1 MLDSGS
7 ANPAISAVTEGAGFL
22 RMAERQRIGIDL
34 DNTLINYDGVFCAL
48 AIAHGLIDSLE
59 VRTKAAVR
67 EAIRALPDGELAWQ
81 RLQGVVYGKGV
92 RDAVLFDGADLF
104 LREARDSGRDV
115 FIVSHKTEFGHY
127 DPDRVNLRDA
137 ALAWMEMQGFFHPDG
152 FGIPTGNVTF
162 AATRAEKIAA
172 IRALSVDVFIDDLP
186 EVLED
191 DDFPASVTGILFT
204 GGIDPV
210 GRHPRA
216 LAHWRDITAMV
227 FG

>member
-1 MLDSGS
+1 
-7 ANPAISAVTEGAGFL
+7 
-22 RMAERQRIGIDL
+22 MAERRRIGIDL

-48 AIAHGLIDSLE
+48 AAAHGLVAAPVGL
-59 VRTKAAVR
+59 TKAAVR

-81 RLQGVVYGKGV
+81 RLQGAVYGKGV

-104 LREARDSGRDV
+104 LHRAREAGCEV

-137 ALAWMEMQGFFHPDG
+137 ARAWMEQQGFFRADR
-152 FGIPTGNVTF
+152 FAIPAGNVTF
-162 AATRAEKIAA
+162 TATRAEKIAA
-172 IRALSVDVFIDDLP
+172 IRALGVEIFIDDLP
-186 EVLED
+186 EVLGD
-191 DDFPASVTGILFT
+191 GDFPRNVTGILFT
-204 GGIDPV
+204 GGGEAS
-210 GRHPRA
+210 GRHPHR

>member
-1 MLDSGS
+1 
-7 ANPAISAVTEGAGFL
+7 
-22 RMAERQRIGIDL
+22 MAERQRIGIDL

-48 AIAHGLIDSLE
+48 AAAYGLIEAPSI
-59 VRTKAAVR
+59 RTKAAVR

-92 RDAVLFDGADLF
+92 CEAVLFDGADGF
-104 LREARDSGRDV
+104 LHRARKHGCEI

-137 ALAWMEMQGFFHPDG
+137 ARAWMDVQGFFRADG
-152 FGIPTGNVTF
+152 FAIPSGNVLF
-162 AATRAEKIAA
+162 ASTRAEKIAM
-172 IRALSVDVFIDDLP
+172 IRALWFDVFIDDLP

-191 DDFPASVTGILFT
+191 RDFPPAVTGILFT
-204 GGIDPV
+204 GGADAASDY
-210 GRHPRA
+210 PRA

>member
-1 MLDSGS
+1 M
-7 ANPAISAVTEGAGFL
+7 P
-22 RMAERQRIGIDL
+22 ERQRIGIDL
-34 DNTLINYDGVFCAL
+34 DNTLINYDEVFCAL
-48 AIAHGLIDSLE
+48 AVAHGLIESPTI
-59 VRTKAAVR
+59 RTKGAVR

-92 RDAVLFDGADLF
+92 RDAVLFDGADRF
-104 LREARDSGRDV
+104 LRRARKSGCDI

-127 DPDRVNLRDA
+127 DPDRINLRDA
-137 ALAWMEMQGFFHPDG
+137 ARAWMEMQGFFHADG
-152 FGIPTGNVTF
+152 FGIPNANVTF

-172 IRALSVDVFIDDLP
+172 IRALGVDVFIDDLP

-191 DDFPASVTGILFT
+191 GDFPQAVTGILFT
-204 GGIDPV
+204 GGGDTASP
-210 GRHPRA
+210 HPRA

>member
-1 MLDSGS
+1 M
-7 ANPAISAVTEGAGFL
+7 A

-48 AIAHGLIDSLE
+48 AAAHGLIE
-59 VRTKAAVR
+59 APAVRTKAAVR
-67 EAIRALPDGELAWQ
+67 EALRALPDGELAWQ
-81 RLQGVVYGKGV
+81 RLQGAVYGKGV

-104 LREARDSGRDV
+104 LRRAREVRCEV

-137 ALAWMEMQGFFHPDG
+137 ARAWMELQGFFGTDG
-152 FGIPTGNVTF
+152 FGIPNDNVTF

-172 IRALSVDVFIDDLP
+172 IRALGVDIFIDDLP
-186 EVLED
+186 EVLQD
-191 DDFPASVTGILFT
+191 GDFPPTVTGILFT
-204 GGIDPV
+204 GGVDAA
-210 GRHPRA
+210 GQHPRA

>member
-1 MLDSGS
+1 
-7 ANPAISAVTEGAGFL
+7 
-22 RMAERQRIGIDL
+22 MAERQRIGIDL
-34 DNTLINYDGVFCAL
+34 DNTLINYDGVFCGL
-48 AIAHGLIDSLE
+48 AVAHGLIESSAI
-59 VRTKAAVR
+59 RTKAAVR
-67 EAIRALPDGELAWQ
+67 EAIRGLPDGELAWQ

-104 LREARDSGRDV
+104 LRRARESGCDI

-137 ALAWMEMQGFFHPDG
+137 AREWMEMQGFFHADG
-152 FGIPTGNVTF
+152 FGIPSGNVTF

-172 IRALSVDVFIDDLP
+172 IRALGVDVFIDDLP

-191 DDFPASVTGILFT
+191 GDFPPAVTGILFT
-204 GGIDPV
+204 GGIEAAGQRP
-210 GRHPRA
+210 GA